1 MNRRIIG
8 SDEERWRL
16 HLLYLFDG
24 PPVPG
29 VSVGVHLS
37 HRYAL
42 KQQGIGG
49 DSFTVVAVFLLSRK
63 VLHHGALLMN
73 INSYKRRGQNTGD
86 ERGAIRW
93 DGAVVVEKEEDEG
106 RLHALFTAEKGKTDD
121 TACAYSTVQCVER
134 DLRYCCDTKD

>member
-1 MNRRIIG
+1 MLTAPTKQQAKHRNNPYINEHELWGIG

-29 VSVGVHLS
+29 VSVRVHLS

-49 DSFTVVAVFLLSRK
+49 DSFAVVAVFLLSRE

-73 INSYKRRGQNTGD
+73 IDS
-86 ERGAIRW
+86 
-93 DGAVVVEKEEDEG
+93 
-106 RLHALFTAEKGKTDD
+106 
-121 TACAYSTVQCVER
+121 
-134 DLRYCCDTKD
+134 